1 MAATPSAI
9 GQSITRGEG
18 PDKVSGKAIYA
29 ADISLPGMLW
39 GKVLRSPHPYARIV
53 SIDASRAKGLPGVH
67 AVVTGQDLPD
77 TKIGRRMVDM
87 PVLAQGV
94 VRFIGEKVA
103 AVAADDPDTADEA
116 LLLIDV
122 VYEELTPIFD
132 AEEAMRAEAPA
143 LHPDMESYVGLPQP
157 PSGINN
163 TFAHITWEKGDI
175 EQGFQESDLVFEHTF
190 NAQLMHQAYIEPHAC
205 VVSAD
210 PSPEGS
216 AEGPGQV
223 RIWANNKDP
232 YMLRDQLA
240 ACWSLPAESI
250 VLHPSTIGGDF
261 GGKGSFMDVPLCYYL
276 SKHSGRPVKMVMDY
290 IQELMAGNPRHP
302 AVMTIKTGV
311 MKDGTIRA
319 RQARAVFDSG
329 AYGAFKP
336 TVYLRGA
343 DHLCGAYN
351 IPHAKIDSYTVYTN
365 NVPRGHMRSP
375 AKPQVV
381 FAVESHMD
389 MIANELGMDAYQFRL
404 QNVMRE
410 GESSPI
416 GRHWQQIKA
425 EETLVAAAKAAG
437 IPHPDNTAKPP
448 NTGWGMAMTDLVQGT
463 GEFAAKIGLNDEG
476 NPQLHMA
483 FWDTGTGS
491 HTVLRQ
497 MVAEE
502 LTLDTSDVQ
511 IVLENT
517 GNMPYSSGSGGSRVT
532 YTAGQAVVG
541 AARELRG
548 KLIEAASP
556 LLDAPEEQVSLEDG
570 RLVAAGR
577 SMSIAEV
584 VRQTGPSPEGLP
596 LTGET
601 SVTSE
606 TPEITSFCTQV
617 AEVHVDPETGEVTV
631 NKIITAHDIG
641 AVLNPLNHQG
651 QVEGGLIQGLGYALM
666 EELKLEDGQ
675 ISTLSFG
682 DYKIPTSADVPVME
696 TVLIQGDAG
705 PAPYES
711 KGIGESSNIPVAG
724 AIANAVFDAVG
735 VRITDLPVT
744 ADKVLAAL
752 RAKAAS

>member
-1 MAATPSAI
+1 MAATHSAI

-18 PDKVSGKAIYA
+18 PDKVSGKAVYA

-53 SIDASRAKGLPGVH
+53 SIDTAQAKALPGVH
-67 AVVTGQDLPD
+67 AVVTGEDLPE
-77 TKIGRRMVDM
+77 TMIGRRMVDM

-94 VRFIGEKVA
+94 VRFVGEKVA
-103 AVAADDPDTADEA
+103 AVAAVDPETADEA
-116 LLLIDV
+116 LLLIDIE
-122 VYEELTPIFD
+122 YEELTPVFD
-132 AEEAMRAEAPA
+132 AEEAMGPGAPA
-143 LHPDMESYVGLPQP
+143 LHPDMESYQGLPQP

-163 TFAHITWEKGDI
+163 AFAHITWEKGDI
-175 EQGFQESDLVFEHTF
+175 EQGFRESDLVFEHTF

-205 VVSAD
+205 VVSA
-210 PSPEGS
+210 EGS
-216 AEGPGQV
+216 GHV

-232 YMLRDQLA
+232 YMLPGQLA
-240 ACWSLPAESI
+240 AVWSVPAESI
-250 VLHPSTIGGDF
+250 VLNPSTIGGDF
-261 GGKGSFMDVPLCYYL
+261 GSKGSFMDVPICYYL

-311 MKDGTIRA
+311 MKDGAIKA
-319 RQARAVFDSG
+319 RQAKAVFDSG

-343 DHLCGAYN
+343 DHLCGVYN
-351 IPHAKIDSYTVYTN
+351 IPHARMDSYTVYTN

-389 MIANELGMDAYQFRL
+389 MIAQELGMDAYQFRL
-404 QNVMRE
+404 KNVMRE
-410 GESSPI
+410 GDASPV
-416 GRHWQQIKA
+416 GHYWQKIKA

-437 IPHPDNTAKPP
+437 IDQPKYQPKPA

-463 GEFAAKIGLNDEG
+463 GQFAAKIGLSGDG
-476 NPQLHMA
+476 RPQLHMA

-502 LTLDTSDVQ
+502 LTVDVAAVQ

-517 GNMPYSSGSGGSRVT
+517 ANMPYSSGSGGSRVT

-541 AARELRG
+541 AAQALRA
-548 KLIEAASP
+548 KLVEAASP
-556 LLDAPEEQVSLEDG
+556 LLDAPEEQVSLEKG

-584 VRQTGPSPEGLP
+584 VRRTGGDAV
-596 LTGET
+596 TGET

-606 TPEITSFCTQV
+606 TPELTSFCTQV

-631 NKIITAHDIG
+631 NKIVTVHDVG
-641 AVLNPLNHQG
+641 AILNPLNHQG

-666 EELKLEDGQ
+666 EELKLEDGR

-696 TVLIQGDAG
+696 TVLIQGDDG
-705 PAPYES
+705 PAPYSS

-724 AIANAVFDAVG
+724 AIANAVYDAVG
-735 VRITDLPVT
+735 VRITDLPIT
-744 ADKVLAAL
+744 ADKVLAGL
-752 RAKAAS
+752 KAKRR

>member
-1 MAATPSAI
+1 MATTRSAI

-18 PDKVSGKAIYA
+18 PDKVSGKAVYA

-39 GKVLRSPHPYARIV
+39 GKVLRSPYPYARIV
-53 SIDASRAKGLPGVH
+53 SIDTSHAEALPGVH
-67 AVVTGQDLPD
+67 AVVTGQDMPD
-77 TKIGRRMVDM
+77 ARIGRRMVDM
-87 PVLAQGV
+87 PVLAQDV
-94 VRFIGEKVA
+94 VRFVGEKVA
-103 AVAADDPDTADEA
+103 AVAAIDRETADEA
-116 LLLIDV
+116 LLLINV
-122 VYEELTPIFD
+122 EYEELTPVYD
-132 AEEAMRAEAPA
+132 AEEAMSPNAPD
-143 LHPDMESYVGLPQP
+143 LHPDMESYRGLPQP
-157 PSGINN
+157 PSGIRN
-163 TFAHITWEKGDI
+163 TFAHMTWEKGNI
-175 EQGFQESDLVFEHTF
+175 EQGFKESDLIFEHSF

-205 VVSAD
+205 LVSAD
-210 PSPEGS
+210 ES
-216 AEGPGQV
+216 GQV
-223 RIWANNKDP
+223 QIWANNKDP

-240 ACWSLPAESI
+240 GAWSVPAESI

-276 SKHSGRPVKMVMDY
+276 SKRSGRPVKMVMDY

-311 MKDGTIRA
+311 MKDGTIMA

-343 DHLCGAYN
+343 DHLCGVYKV
-351 IPHAKIDSYTVYTN
+351 PHAKIESYTVYTN

-389 MIANELGMDAYQFRL
+389 MIAQELGMDAYQFRL
-404 QNVMRE
+404 KNVMRE
-410 GESSPI
+410 GDSSPI
-416 GRHWQQIKA
+416 GHHWQQIKA
-425 EETLVAAAKAAG
+425 VETLEAAAKAAG
-437 IPHPDNTAKPP
+437 IGQPLPP
-448 NTGWGMAMTDLVQGT
+448 NTGRGMAMTDLVQGT
-463 GEFAAKIGLNDEG
+463 GRFSAKIGLSDEG

-502 LTLDTSDVQ
+502 LVLDTEDVQ
-511 IVLENT
+511 IVLET
-517 GNMPYSSGSGGSRVT
+517 TANMPYTAGSGGSRVMLS
-532 YTAGQAVVG
+532 AGRAVV
-541 AARELRG
+541 AAAQELRG
-548 KLIEAASP
+548 KLVEAASP
-556 LLDAPEEQVSLEDG
+556 LLDAPEEQVSLQNG

-584 VRQTGPSPEGLP
+584 ISRTGGES
-596 LTGET
+596 LTGEA
-601 SVTSE
+601 SL
-606 TPEITSFCTQV
+606 TPDAAELTSFCTQV
-617 AEVHVDPETGEVTV
+617 AEVHVDPETGEITV
-631 NKIITAHDIG
+631 NKLITVHDIG
-641 AVLNPLNHQG
+641 AILNPLNHQG
-651 QVEGGLIQGLGYALM
+651 QVEGGIIQGLGYALM
-666 EELKLEDGQ
+666 EELELEDGH

-696 TVLIQGDAG
+696 TVLIQGNAG

-744 ADKVLAAL
+744 ADKVLAGL
-752 RAKAAS
+752 RAKRDK

>member
-1 MAATPSAI
+1 MPTTRSAI
-9 GQSITRGEG
+9 GQSIPRGEG
-18 PDKVSGKAIYA
+18 PDKVSGKAVYA

-39 GKVLRSPHPYARIV
+39 GKVLRSPYPYARIV
-53 SIDASRAKGLPGVH
+53 SIDTSQAEALPGVH
-67 AVVTGQDLPD
+67 AVVTGQDMPD
-77 TKIGRRMVDM
+77 AKIGRRMVDM
-87 PVLAQGV
+87 PVLAQDV
-94 VRFIGEKVA
+94 VRFVGEKVA
-103 AVAADDPDTADEA
+103 AVAAIDKEAADEA
-116 LLLIDV
+116 LLLIEV
-122 VYEELTPIFD
+122 EYEELTPVYD
-132 AEEAMRAEAPA
+132 AEEAMGSDAPD
-143 LHPDMESYVGLPQP
+143 LHPDMESYKGLPQP
-157 PSGINN
+157 PSGIRN
-163 TFAHITWEKGDI
+163 TFAHMTWEKGDI
-175 EQGFQESDLVFEHTF
+175 DQGFKESELIFEHTF

-210 PSPEGS
+210 ES
-216 AEGPGQV
+216 GQV
-223 RIWANNKDP
+223 QIWANNKDP
-232 YMLRDQLA
+232 YMLRDQLSGA
-240 ACWSLPAESI
+240 WSVPVESI

-276 SKHSGRPVKMVMDY
+276 SKRSGRPVKMVMDY

-311 MKDGTIRA
+311 MKDGTIKA
-319 RQARAVFDSG
+319 RQASAVFDSG

-343 DHLCGAYN
+343 DHLCGVYKV
-351 IPHAKIDSYTVYTN
+351 PHAKIESYTVYTN

-389 MIANELGMDAYQFRL
+389 MIAQELGMDAYEFRL
-404 QNVMRE
+404 KNVMRE
-410 GESSPI
+410 GDASPI
-416 GRHWQQIKA
+416 GHHWAQIKA
-425 EETLVAAAKAAG
+425 VETLESAAKAAG
-437 IPHPDNTAKPP
+437 MDQPTPP
-448 NTGWGMAMTDLVQGT
+448 NTGRGMAMTDLVQGT
-463 GEFAAKIGLNDEG
+463 GQFSAKIGLGDKG

-502 LTLDTSDVQ
+502 LTLDTEDVE

-517 GNMPYSSGSGGSRVT
+517 SNMPYTAGSGGSRVT
-532 YTAGQAVVG
+532 LSAGRAVLG
-541 AARELRG
+541 AAQELRG

-556 LLDAPEEQVSLEDG
+556 LLDAPEEQVSLQNG

-584 VRQTGPSPEGLP
+584 VSRTGGES
-596 LTGET
+596 LTGEA
-601 SVTSE
+601 SM
-606 TPEITSFCTQV
+606 TPDAPELTSFCTQV
-617 AEVHVDPETGEVTV
+617 AEVHVDPETGEITV
-631 NKIITAHDIG
+631 NKLVTAHDIG
-641 AVLNPLNHQG
+641 AILNPLNHQG
-651 QVEGGLIQGLGYALM
+651 QVEGGIIQGLGYALM
-666 EELKLEDGQ
+666 EELELEDGR

-696 TVLIQGDAG
+696 TVLIQGDDG

-724 AIANAVFDAVG
+724 AIANAVFDAIG

-744 ADKVLAAL
+744 ADKVLAGL
-752 RAKAAS
+752 RVMENLKR

>member
-1 MAATPSAI
+1 MAAIPHAI
-9 GQSITRGEG
+9 GQSIVRGEG
-18 PDKVSGKAIYA
+18 PDKVTGKSVYA

-39 GKVLRSPHPYARIV
+39 GKVLRSPYPHARIIG
-53 SIDASRAKGLPGVH
+53 IDTSKALALPGVR
-67 AVVTGQDLPD
+67 AVVTGQDLPE
-77 TKIGRRMVDM
+77 TKIGRRLVDM

-94 VRFIGEKVA
+94 VRFVGEKVA
-103 AVAADDPDTADEA
+103 AVAADDPETASEA

-122 VYEELTPIFD
+122 EYEELTPVFD
-132 AEEAMRAEAPA
+132 AEAAMAAGAPT
-143 LHPDMESYVGLPQP
+143 LHPDLESYVGLPQP

-163 TFAHITWEKGDI
+163 AFAHMTWGKGDI

-205 VVSAD
+205 VVSAED
-210 PSPEGS
+210 T
-216 AEGPGQV
+216 GQV
-223 RIWANNKDP
+223 NIWANNKDP

-240 ACWSLPAESI
+240 ATWSVPAESI
-250 VLHPSTIGGDF
+250 VLHPCSIGGDF

-276 SKHSGRPVKMVMDY
+276 SKAAGRPVKMVMDY

-311 MKDGTIRA
+311 MKDGTIMA

-343 DHLCGAYN
+343 DHLCGVYKV
-351 IPHAKIDSYTVYTN
+351 PHARTDSYTVYTN

-389 MIANELGMDAYQFRL
+389 MIAHELGLDAHEFRL
-404 QNVMRE
+404 KNVMRE
-410 GESSPI
+410 GDSSPI
-416 GRHWQQIKA
+416 GRHWAQIKA
-425 EETLVAAAKAAG
+425 EETLVAAAEAAN
-437 IPHPDNTAKPP
+437 INQPLPP
-448 NTGWGMAMTDLVQGT
+448 NTGRGFAMTDLVQGT
-463 GEFAAKIGLNDEG
+463 GQFAAKVGLNGAGQPE
-476 NPQLHMA
+476 LHMA

-502 LTLDTSDVQ
+502 LTLDTADVR

-517 GNMPYSSGSGGSRVT
+517 SNMPYSSGSGGSRVT

-556 LLDAPEEQVSLEDG
+556 LLDAPEEQVTMENG
-570 RLVAAGR
+570 RLVALGR
-577 SMSIAEV
+577 SITIAEV
-584 VRQTGPSPEGLP
+584 ISQTGTGE

-606 TPEITSFCTQV
+606 TPDLTSFCTQV
-617 AEVHVDPETGEVTV
+617 AEVTVDTETGQVTV

-641 AVLNPLNHQG
+641 AILNPLNHQG

-675 ISTLSFG
+675 ISTLSLG
-682 DYKIPTSADVPVME
+682 DYKIPTSADIPVLE
-696 TVLIQGDAG
+696 TVLVQGDAG

-711 KGIGESSNIPVAG
+711 KGIGESSNIPIAG

-735 VRITDLPVT
+735 VRITDLPIT
-744 ADKVLAAL
+744 ADKVLAGL
-752 RAKAAS
+752 RALER

>member
-1 MAATPSAI
+1 MATTRSAI
-9 GQSITRGEG
+9 GQSITRAEG
-18 PDKVSGKAIYA
+18 PDKVSGNAVYA

-39 GKVLRSPHPYARIV
+39 GRVLRSPYPYARIV
-53 SIDASRAKGLPGVH
+53 SIDTSQAAALPGVH
-67 AVVTGQDLPD
+67 AVVTGQDMPD
-77 TKIGRRMVDM
+77 AKIGRRMVDM

-94 VRFIGEKVA
+94 VRFVGEKVA
-103 AVAADDPDTADEA
+103 AVAAIDRETADEA
-116 LLLIDV
+116 LALIDV
-122 VYEELTPIFD
+122 EYEELTPVYD
-132 AEEAMRAEAPA
+132 AEEAMDSNAPD
-143 LHPDMESYVGLPQP
+143 LHPDMESYRGLPQP
-157 PSGINN
+157 PSGIRN

-175 EQGFQESDLVFEHTF
+175 EQGFRESDLIFEHTF

-205 VVSAD
+205 LVSAD
-210 PSPEGS
+210 ESD
-216 AEGPGQV
+216 QV
-223 RIWANNKDP
+223 QIWANNKDP
-232 YMLRDQLA
+232 YMLRDQLSGA
-240 ACWSLPAESI
+240 WSVPAESI

-261 GGKGSFMDVPLCYYL
+261 GGKGSFMDVPLCYFL
-276 SKHSGRPVKMVMDY
+276 SKRSGRPVKMVMDY

-311 MKDGTIRA
+311 MKDGIIIA

-343 DHLCGAYN
+343 DHLCGVYKV
-351 IPHAKIDSYTVYTN
+351 PHAKIDSYTIYTN

-389 MIANELGMDAYQFRL
+389 MIAQGLGMDAYQFRL
-404 QNVMRE
+404 KNVMRE
-410 GESSPI
+410 GDSSPI
-416 GRHWQQIKA
+416 GHKWQQIKA
-425 EETLVAAAKAAG
+425 IETLEAAAKAAG
-437 IPHPDNTAKPP
+437 MDQPTPP
-448 NTGWGMAMTDLVQGT
+448 NTGRGMAMTDLVQGT
-463 GEFAAKIGLNDEG
+463 GQFSAKIGLNHEG

-502 LTLDTSDVQ
+502 LTLDTEDVQ

-517 GNMPYSSGSGGSRVT
+517 SNMPYTAGSGGSRVMLS
-532 YTAGQAVVG
+532 AGRAVV
-541 AARELRG
+541 AAAQELRG
-548 KLIEAASP
+548 KLVQAASP
-556 LLDAPEEQVSLEDG
+556 LLDAPEEQVSLQKG

-577 SMSIAEV
+577 SISIAEV
-584 VRQTGPSPEGLP
+584 IGRTGGES
-596 LTGET
+596 LTGEA
-601 SVTSE
+601 SM
-606 TPEITSFCTQV
+606 TPDAPELTSFCTQV
-617 AEVHVDPETGEVTV
+617 AEVHVDPETGEIAV
-631 NKIITAHDIG
+631 NKLVTAHDIG
-641 AVLNPLNHQG
+641 TILNPLNHQG
-651 QVEGGLIQGLGYALM
+651 QVEGGIIQGLGYALM
-666 EELKLEDGQ
+666 EELELEDGH

-696 TVLIQGDAG
+696 TVLIQGDSG

-744 ADKVLAAL
+744 ADKVLAGL
-752 RAKAAS
+752 RALGR

>member
-1 MAATPSAI
+1 MAATRSAI
-9 GQSITRGEG
+9 GKSIVRGEG

-29 ADISLPGMLW
+29 ADISQPGMLW
-39 GKVLRSPHPYARIV
+39 GRVLRSPYPYARIV
-53 SIDASRAKGLPGVH
+53 SIDKSQAEALPGVH
-67 AVVTGQDLPD
+67 AVVTGQDIPD

-87 PVLAQGV
+87 PILARDV
-94 VRFIGEKVA
+94 VRFVGEKVA
-103 AVAADDPDTADEA
+103 AVAADDKDAADEA

-122 VYEELTPIFD
+122 VYEELTPVYD
-132 AEEAMRAEAPA
+132 AEEAMGVDAPD
-143 LHPDMESYVGLPQP
+143 LHPDMESYQGFPQP
-157 PSGINN
+157 PSGIKNA
-163 TFAHITWEKGDI
+163 FAHITWEKGDI
-175 EQGFQESDLVFEHTF
+175 KQGFKESDLIFEHTF

-205 VVSAD
+205 LVSAD
-210 PSPEGS
+210 PAGK
-216 AEGPGQV
+216 GVQ
-223 RIWANNKDP
+223 IWANNKDP

-240 ACWSLPAESI
+240 HTWSVPAESI
-250 VLHPSTIGGDF
+250 VLYPSTIGGDF

-276 SKHSGRPVKMVMDY
+276 SKASGRPVKMVMDY

-311 MKDGTIRA
+311 MKDGTIKA

-343 DHLCGAYN
+343 DHLCGVYKV
-351 IPHAKIDSYTVYTN
+351 PHAKIDSYTVYTN

-389 MIANELGMDAYQFRL
+389 MIAQELGMDAYQFRL
-404 QNVMRE
+404 KNVMRE
-410 GESSPI
+410 GDSSPI
-416 GRHWQQIKA
+416 GHHWQQIKA
-425 EETLVAAAKAAG
+425 LETLEAAAKAAG
-437 IPHPDNTAKPP
+437 IDQQLPP
-448 NTGWGMAMTDLVQGT
+448 NTGRGMAMTDLVQGT
-463 GEFAAKIGLNDEG
+463 GQFAAKISLSEDGD
-476 NPQLHMA
+476 PQLHMA

-502 LTLDTSDVQ
+502 LTLDTENVQ

-517 GNMPYSSGSGGSRVT
+517 AKMPYSSGSGGSRVMH
-532 YTAGQAVVG
+532 TAGRAVVN
-541 AARELRG
+541 AAIELRG
-548 KLIEAASP
+548 KLVEAASP
-556 LLDAPEEQVSLEDG
+556 LLDAPEDQVSMQNG

-577 SMSIAEV
+577 SVTIAEV
-584 VRQTGPSPEGLP
+584 VARTGGES
-596 LTGET
+596 LTGEAIL
-601 SVTSE
+601 TSE
-606 TPEITSFCTQV
+606 MPELTSFCTQI
-617 AEVHVDPETGEVTV
+617 AEVHVDPETGEITV
-631 NKIITAHDIG
+631 NRFITAHDIG
-641 AVLNPLNHQG
+641 AILNPLNHQG
-651 QVEGGLIQGLGYALM
+651 QVEGGMIQGLGYALM
-666 EELKLEDGQ
+666 EELELEDGH

-682 DYKIPTSADVPVME
+682 DYKIPTSADVPVLE
-696 TVLIQGDAG
+696 TVLIEGDAG

-744 ADKVLAAL
+744 ADKVLAGL
-752 RAKAAS
+752 RGNRAGN

>member
-1 MAATPSAI
+1 MTATRSAI
-9 GQSITRGEG
+9 GLSITRGEG
-18 PDKVSGKAIYA
+18 PDKVSGKSVYA
-29 ADISLPGMLW
+29 ADVSVPGMLW
-39 GKVLRSPHPYARIV
+39 GKVLRSPFPYARIV
-53 SIDASRAKGLPGVH
+53 SIDTTQAESLPGVR
-67 AVVTGQDLPD
+67 AVVTGENLPE
-77 TKIGRRMVDM
+77 TLVGRRLVDM

-94 VRFIGEKVA
+94 VRFVGEKVA

-122 VYEELTPIFD
+122 EYEELNPVFD
-132 AEEAMRAEAPA
+132 AEEAMGPDAPA
-143 LHPDMESYVGLPQP
+143 LHPNMESYQGLPQP

-163 TFAHITWEKGDI
+163 AFAHITWEKGDI
-175 EQGFQESDLVFEHTF
+175 EQGFRESDLVFEHSF
-190 NAQLMHQAYIEPHAC
+190 RAQLMHQAYIEPHAC
-205 VVSAD
+205 LVSAEE
-210 PSPEGS
+210 SGRV
-216 AEGPGQV
+216 Q
-223 RIWANNKDP
+223 IWVNNKDP
-232 YMLRDQLA
+232 YMLRDHLA
-240 ACWSLPAESI
+240 AVWSVPAENI

-276 SKHSGRPVKMVMDY
+276 SKRSGRPVKMVMDY

-311 MKDGTIRA
+311 MKDGTIKA

-343 DHLCGAYN
+343 DHICGVYN
-351 IPHAKIDSYTVYTN
+351 VPHAKIDSYTVYTN

-389 MIANELGMDAYQFRL
+389 MIAQELGMDPYQFRL
-404 QNVMRE
+404 KNVMRD
-410 GESSPI
+410 GDASPV
-416 GRHWQQIKA
+416 GRYWQKIKA
-425 EETLVAAAKAAG
+425 SETLVAAAKAAG
-437 IPHPDNTAKPP
+437 IDQSMDQRGDQPKPA

-463 GEFAAKIGLNDEG
+463 GRFAARIGLSSEG
-476 NPQLHMA
+476 RPQLHMA

-502 LTLDTSDVQ
+502 LTVDVEDVQ
-511 IVLENT
+511 IVLEDT
-517 GNMPYSSGSGGSRVT
+517 AHMPYSSGSGGSRVT
-532 YTAGQAVVG
+532 YTAGHAVVG
-541 AARELRG
+541 ATRELRG
-548 KLIEAASP
+548 RLIQAASP
-556 LLDAPEEQVSLEDG
+556 LLDAPEEQVSLEGG

-577 SMSIAEV
+577 GMSIAEV
-584 VRQTGPSPEGLP
+584 VSRTGGDA

-606 TPEITSFCTQV
+606 TPELTSFCTQV
-617 AEVHVDPETGEVTV
+617 AEVQVDPETGEVTV
-631 NKIITAHDIG
+631 KKIVTAHDIG
-641 AVLNPLNHQG
+641 AILNPMNHQG

-666 EELKLEDGQ
+666 EELELEEGR

-682 DYKIPTSADVPVME
+682 DYKIPTSADVPEVV
-696 TVLIQGDAG
+696 TVLVEGDAG

-724 AIANAVFDAVG
+724 AIANAVYDAVG

-744 ADKVLAAL
+744 ADKVLAGL
-752 RAKAAS
+752 RAKGGL